1 MKTTLNA
8 LDIRTELMRRIE
20 AYLVKNNLSMTRFGY
35 MSTGDPCLVSKLR
48 RGGDIRLRTLEKIM
62 EFMAEKKS

>member
-1 MKTTLNA
+1 MRTNLNA
-8 LDIRTELMRRIE
+8 LDIRAELLRKVE
-20 AYLVKNNLSMTRFGY
+20 AYLVKNDLSVTRFGY

-62 EFMAEKKS
+62 QFMLEKRS